1 MSIGDGSDKP
11 WTPPGAPP
19 ECGHKDWVLGC
30 ERCFYE
36 MRGLTEGSIHTDQ
49 QAAQLNGG
57 VLMAWH
63 VMMVTMDMTHQLVPL
78 TQSID
83 LQRSALARDV
93 IANLKQVQ
101 IYLTRLV
108 ADERKMLGAMQA
120 AALIATEMEHR
131 AREEQ
136 AAAQPAQAP
145 DSNIILTDGR

>member
-30 ERCFYE
+30 EKCFWE
-36 MRGLTEGSIHTDQ
+36 MRGVAEGLIHTEQ
-49 QAAQLNGG
+49 QTAQLNGG

-63 VMMVTMDMTHQLVPL
+63 VMMVTMDMTHQLVPMS
-78 TQSID
+78 QSID

-108 ADERKMLGAMQA
+108 ADERKLLGAMQA
-120 AALIATEMEHR
+120 AALVATEMERR
-131 AREEQ
+131 AKEEQ
-136 AAAQPAQAP
+136 EAQQRAPAP
-145 DSNIILTDGR
+145 ESNIILTDRG